1 MTTITRAARRVA
13 LSCEGSARILLSP
26 ELAEQVAAALLSGKQ
41 GPARALL
48 DVARTAARLVVV
60 TDGAGWVAVGQWGQY
75 GEQYAGWPRSEA
87 RAAAAELL
95 RVAGEIEARFVEAT
109 E

>member
-1 MTTITRAARRVA
+1 MTRITRAARRVA

-26 ELAEQVAAALLSGKQ
+26 ELAEQVASALLLGKQ
-41 GPARALL
+41 GPARVIL
-48 DVARTAARLVVV
+48 DIERSAARLVVV

-95 RVAGEIEARFVEAT
+95 RVTGEIEQRFVEAA